1 MDNTFRINIEYSIIL
16 VNTLRMFNRYIAPML
31 TMTLR
36 YYHIN
41 RGARVVDIIEE
52 KTKGKEKKR
61 NEIKERKFW

>member
-61 NEIKERKFW
+61 NEIKERKF

>member
-16 VNTLRMFNRYIAPML
+16 VNTLRMFNIYIAPML

-41 RGARVVDIIEE
+41 RGARVVDIIGE